1 MKCIYSP
8 CLSFQQQQHIFVL
21 FCFVFVTLVFLP
33 WFPGQIQS
41 QQTLMVPNLGN
52 TVLRQKDHRLARKSP
67 KVRDVKHISCHLQRK
82 GGAPFRSGIKDHD
95 SLFEETCPQ
104 NNPEVFHL
112 QNRNQEAEKLLK
124 SNLCEPQTEDSSQ
137 ISGAQH

>member
-8 CLSFQQQQHIFVL
+8 CLSFQQQQQIFVL
-21 FCFVFVTLVFLP
+21 FCFCYPGFSALVSRSNP
-33 WFPGQIQS
+33 VS
-41 QQTLMVPNLGN
+41 ANTAHNLDN